1 MDKWKLSDAPSRF
14 VRRQM
19 EKENKKARDTGRK
32 EYNDTVRVSY
42 CHDFDRSMIK
52 IGFFRVL
59 QNLSER
65 EILV

>member
-52 IGFFRVL
+52 IGFLESCR
-59 QNLSER
+59 
-65 EILV
+65 IC